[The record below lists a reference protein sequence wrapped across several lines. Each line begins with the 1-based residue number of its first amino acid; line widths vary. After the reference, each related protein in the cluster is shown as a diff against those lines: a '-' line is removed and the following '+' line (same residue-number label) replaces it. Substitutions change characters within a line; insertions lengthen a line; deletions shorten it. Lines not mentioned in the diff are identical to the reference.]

1 MIPVM
6 DQLNDLTHSS
16 LLIPSSRAQ
25 MPESSISPF
34 LQRLTDKCKPLGI
47 KVGSYPK
54 FGSGVD
60 VSVIGFD
67 VAKLEEIA
75 KEVEKEVDGKVVAS
89 EQLGKK

>member
-1 MIPVM
+1 
-6 DQLNDLTHSS
+6 
-16 LLIPSSRAQ
+16 

-75 KEVEKEVDGKVVAS
+75 KEVEKEVDGKITTS